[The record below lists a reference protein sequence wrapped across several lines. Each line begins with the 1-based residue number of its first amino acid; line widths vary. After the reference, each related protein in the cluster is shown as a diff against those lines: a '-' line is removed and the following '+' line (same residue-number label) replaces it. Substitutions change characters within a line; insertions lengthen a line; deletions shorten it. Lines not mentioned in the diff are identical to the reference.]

1 MKFECSLDNCF
12 PDTTCALGH
21 TNRDECEYWGGE
33 PQHPEQSLA
42 SMGIEVAEFT
52 SDIPWNG
59 YALGTSDLA
68 ILGGRGRP
76 AVIGLIGPPD
86 SGKTSLLAYLYMWLL
101 KHGRVA
107 DWSFAGSW
115 TLGAWESVVQYSRW
129 TSEPPPSFPPH
140 TSSSGRH
147 PGVLHL
153 ALRNQATGRL
163 QDVLLTDAPGE
174 WFSQWS
180 RAPDSSVSEGAK
192 WVIEKA
198 NALLLL
204 VDTGALSDGKKL
216 PATRRATR
224 DLMEQVGARTSC
236 QTAVVW
242 TKDDVTA
249 VDAVTKSIQTAY
261 SEFIPGAQMMRT
273 TIQNPDTIE
282 ACFRWAIDAATAKLP
297 LQIEPEPRLSSDP
310 FLVLRRSYERR

>member
-21 TNRDECEYWGGE
+21 TDRAECEHWTGQ
-33 PQHPEQSLA
+33 PQPSEQNRTST
-42 SMGIEVAEFT
+42 GIEAPEST

-59 YALGTSDLA
+59 YTLGTSDLT

-76 AVIGLIGPPD
+76 AVVGLIGPPD

-101 KHGRVA
+101 RHGTVA

-115 TLGAWESVVQYSRW
+115 TLGGWESVVQYSRW

-147 PGVLHL
+147 PGILHL
-153 ALRNQATGRL
+153 ALRSQVTGRL
-163 QDVLLTDAPGE
+163 RDVLLTDAPGE

-180 RAPDSSVSEGAK
+180 RTPDSSASEGAR
-192 WVIEKA
+192 WVIKKA
-198 NALLLL
+198 DALLLL
-204 VDTGALSDGKKL
+204 VDTGALSDGMKL

-224 DLMEQVGARTSC
+224 DLMERVGARTSC
-236 QTAVVW
+236 RTAVVW

-249 VDAVTKSIQTAY
+249 ADEVTKSIETAS
-261 SEFIPGAQMMRT
+261 SEFIPDAQMMRT
-273 TIQNPDTIE
+273 TINNPETIE
-282 ACFRWAIDAATAKLP
+282 ACFAWAIDAATAKLA
-297 LQIEPEPRLSSDP
+297 LQIEPEPRLSFDP
-310 FLVLRRSYERR
+310 FLALRRSYERH